1 MPLDNLRKQINELD
15 EQIVRLLD
23 QRARVSLRVAEEKR
37 MAGEPSAVYYRPERE
52 REVLERVARAN
63 PGALPTE
70 SLRAIYREIISA
82 SRELQR
88 HHIVAYFGAPASFT
102 HAAALR
108 HFGRQCQFTPI
119 GDIQGIFS
127 AVERGAAHFGVVPI
141 ENSTEGIIPATLDQF
156 INSPVRIVAEAYME
170 VHHNIMATCPLVEVR
185 TVYSHPQ
192 PLAQCQGWIH
202 RMLPEVKL
210 VEVSSTPIGAQM
222 ARDDPSGAA
231 IGTKLAADLFGLAIL
246 EERIEDYAIN
256 RTRFWVLGRETPEPS
271 GKDKTSL
278 LFSTRHE
285 SGSLFR
291 SLEAFAAHRINLT
304 LIQSRPTKHTAWEY
318 VFFIDFNGH
327 PNQDNVQAAMRELE
341 RNSVFVR
348 VLGTYPEAV

>member
-1 MPLDNLRKQINELD
+1 LALD
-15 EQIVRLLD
+15 ELRDRINGLDQEIVRLLD
-23 QRARVSLRVAEEKR
+23 ERARVSLQVAEEKR
-37 MAGEPSAVYYRPERE
+37 TSGDAAVYYRPERE
-52 REVLERVARAN
+52 REVLERVA
-63 PGALPTE
+63 GLSTGVLPTE

-88 HHIVAYFGAPASFT
+88 HHVVAYFGAPGSFT

-108 HFGRQCQFTPI
+108 HFGRQCEFTAI
-119 GDIQGIFS
+119 ADIHGIFS
-127 AVERGAAHFGVVPI
+127 AVERGASNFGVVPI
-141 ENSTEGIIPATLDQF
+141 ENSTEGIIPGTLDQF
-156 INSPVRIVAEAYME
+156 VNSPVKIVAETYME
-170 VHHNIMATCPLVEVR
+170 IHHNIMANCALSEVE

-192 PLAQCQGWIH
+192 PLAQCQAWL
-202 RMLPEVKL
+202 RRSLPEARL
-210 VEVSSTPIGAQM
+210 VEVSSTPHGAQ
-222 ARDDPSGAA
+222 AAKEDPTGAA
-231 IGTKLAADLFGLAIL
+231 IATKLAADLFQLTIL

-271 GKDKTSL
+271 GRDKTSL

-291 SLEAFAAHRINLT
+291 SLEAFAAHRVNLT

-318 VFFIDFNGH
+318 VFFIDFHGH
-327 PNQDNVQAAMRELE
+327 PDQENVQEAMRELE

>member
-1 MPLDNLRKQINELD
+1 MGLEDLRQKINELD
-15 EQIVRLLD
+15 EQIVRLLNE
-23 QRARVSLRVAEEKR
+23 RARISIEVAEEKR
-37 MAGEPSAVYYRPERE
+37 KSGDETTVFYRPERE
-52 REVLERVARAN
+52 REVLDRVSRAN
-63 PGALPTE
+63 AGVLPTE

-88 HHIVAYFGAPASFT
+88 QHVVAYFGAPASFT

-108 HFGRQCQFTPI
+108 HFGRQCEFTAI
-119 GDIQGIFS
+119 GDVQGIFS
-127 AVERGAAHFGVVPI
+127 AVERGAAHYGVVPI
-141 ENSTEGIIPATLDQF
+141 ENSTEGIVPATLDQF
-156 INSPVRIVAEAYME
+156 INSPVRIVAETYME
-170 VHHNIMATCPLVEVR
+170 VHHNLMATCPLADVR

-192 PLAQCQGWIH
+192 PLAQCQGWLR
-202 RMLPEVKL
+202 RMLPDAKL

-222 ARDDPSGAA
+222 AREDPTGAA
-231 IGTKLAADLFGLAIL
+231 IGTKLAADLFGLSIL
-246 EERIEDYAIN
+246 DERIEDYAIN
-256 RTRFWVLGRETPEPS
+256 RTRFWILGRETPEPS
-271 GKDKTSL
+271 GRDKTSL

-318 VFFIDFNGH
+318 VFFIDFLGH
-327 PNQDNVQAAMRELE
+327 PNQENVQAAIRELE

-348 VLGTYPEAV
+348 VLGSYPEAV